1 MRKYM
6 TIFILALCTGFFCC
20 SMSSDKSKDS
30 VPDPFRKFIKK
41 FKPLHLPSTFRTSLG
56 TQASASPTFEELNGL
71 PEYDEKSYD
80 TLFMKDFGPQTVY
93 YGMLPDT
100 SNYFGLVVLLEGV
113 QGMPAVLVTFDKSGK
128 QISQLNLYCGNCMAS
143 MEIGWC
149 SSTGIIKNDLSIY
162 SVDSIK
168 NVKRDNDMNVIDSSG
183 EYFSLSKNGKIS
195 SDGKITMS
203 DEQKKNLK

>member
-1 MRKYM
+1 M
-6 TIFILALCTGFFCC
+6 LALCTGFFCC
-20 SMSSDKSKDS
+20 STSSDKSKDN
-30 VPDPFRKFIKK
+30 VPEPFREFIKK

-56 TQASASPTFEELNGL
+56 AQASASSPTFEELNGL
-71 PEYDEKSYD
+71 PQYDGKSID

-113 QGMPAVLVTFDKSGK
+113 EGMPAVLVTFDKSGK

-149 SSTGIIKNDLSIY
+149 SSTGIIKNDLSIF

-168 NVKRDNDMNVIDSSG
+168 NVKRDSDMNVIDSTA
-183 EYFSLSKNGKIS
+183 EYYIKYVNGKIS

-203 DEQKKNLK
+203 AEQKKNLK

>member
-1 MRKYM
+1 V
-6 TIFILALCTGFFCC
+6 LALCTGFFCC
-20 SMSSDKSKDS
+20 STSSDKSKDS

-56 TQASASPTFEELNGL
+56 AQASASSPTFEELNGL
-71 PEYDEKSYD
+71 PEYDGKSND

-100 SNYFGLVVLLEGV
+100 SNYFGLVLLLKGAEGL
-113 QGMPAVLVTFDKSGK
+113 PAVLVTFDKSGK

-149 SSTGIIKNDLSIY
+149 SSTATLKNDLTIY
-162 SVDSIK
+162 SVDTIQQI
-168 NVKRDNDMNVIDSSG
+168 KRDNSLNVIDSTA
-183 EYFSLSKNGKIS
+183 EYYTKYINGKIS
-195 SDGKITMS
+195 SDGKINMS
-203 DEQKKNLK
+203 AEQRKNLK